1 MKYRNVNEILPPELV
16 EEIQKYIQGESV
28 YIPKKDKITRKAPT
42 EYKIELEKRNTRIY
56 KMHLE
61 GMSNDKLAENFSLA
75 QSSIRRIIIE
85 QRKRFEIMSDKIKSL
100 LPNWNMQGESIKQ
113 IYGTVWQIGEDYVL
127 KVYNESE
134 SMERNISI
142 NNHLE
147 NMGIPVGELLR
158 TNRGERYVEA
168 EGQYFF
174 VSRKLYGS
182 NIVSLKFGD
191 KTAEAMGEIIA
202 NLHIAFKSFE
212 DRIEIWNNS
221 LLDEMSGWVKESF
234 DKSGWQNIS
243 INEYNE
249 IICNLE
255 SLYSKLPVQLIHRDV
270 HFGNFL
276 FHNGKFSGYIDFD
289 LSQKNIRIFDLC
301 YFVLSVLSEKEKFE
315 ITEDKWF
322 DFTKNVFSGYDKIL
336 KLTDEEK
343 QSAVLVMECIELLIL
358 AYFEGN
364 EDSGLAKK
372 TYDIFKFIH
381 TNEKRIERIVTRIC

>member
-364 EDSGLAKK
+364 EDSALAKK
-372 TYDIFKFIH
+372 TCDIFKFIH

>member
-364 EDSGLAKK
+364 EDSALAKK

-381 TNEKRIERIVTRIC
+381 KNEKRIERIVTRIC